1 MKRRV
6 AYWNNIP
13 TPYMVERFNAVAR
26 RGNIDFEA
34 WFSTRIA
41 ANRSWAVAEST
52 WEFPYR
58 YLPSIG
64 KGEHPLAF
72 PAPLLGPQVPDLL
85 VSLYAST
92 AFLIGSQLARLRG
105 VRTAFW
111 AEITFDSWVR
121 RRRWKETAKSVV
133 LKRADAVL
141 TAGHDGSDYVKRYG
155 VADERVFIVP
165 HVVDFERYARA
176 SAISG
181 LERERIR
188 EELGLR
194 GTTFVYV
201 GRLWRGKGLS
211 YLVDAFAGL
220 QHAAGADVSL
230 LLVGDG
236 PDESWVRERCRQEG
250 LANVAFAGFHQADT
264 LPRLLAAAD
273 VFVFPTLG
281 DPFGMVVPEAMA
293 CRLPVISSSAA
304 GELRDRVVDGINGF
318 VVPPADSAAL
328 LTCMRRLA
336 NDDDLRRSMAEA
348 ATRTVAGQSPVLWA
362 EAFERAVATIM
373 SLPRDRRT

>member
-1 MKRRV
+1 MKPHV

-13 TPYMVERFNAVAR
+13 APYMVERFNAVAR
-26 RGNIDFEA
+26 RGNLEFEA
-34 WFSTRIA
+34 WFSARIA
-41 ANRSWAVAEST
+41 SDRSWAIVEST

-72 PAPLLGPQVPDLL
+72 PTPLLGRDVPDLL

-92 AFLIGSQLARLRG
+92 AFLLGSGLARLRG
-105 VRTAFW
+105 ARTAFW
-111 AEITFDSWVR
+111 AEVTFDSWVQ
-121 RRRWKETAKSVV
+121 RRRWKETTKSIV

-141 TAGHDGSDYVKRYG
+141 TAGQDGSDYVKRYD

-165 HVVDFERYARA
+165 HVIDFERYSQA
-176 SAISG
+176 SAISASD
-181 LERERIR
+181 RERIR

-201 GRLWRGKGLS
+201 GRLWRGKGLA
-211 YLVDAFAGL
+211 YLIDAFSTL
-220 QHAAGADVSL
+220 QRSAGAEVSL
-230 LLVGDG
+230 LVVGDG
-236 PDESWVRERCRQEG
+236 PDESWLRGRCREEG
-250 LANVAFAGFHQADT
+250 LTNVAFAGFHQADT
-264 LPRLLAAAD
+264 LPPLLAAAD

-293 CRLPVISSSAA
+293 CGLPVISSSAA
-304 GELRDRVVDGINGF
+304 GELRDRVVDGVNGF

-328 LTCMRRLA
+328 LASMQRLV
-336 NDDDLRRSMAEA
+336 DDERLRKSMAEA
-348 ATRTVAGQSPVLWA
+348 ATRTVAGQSPDLWA
-362 EAFERAVATIM
+362 EAFEEAVTTIM
-373 SLPRDRRT
+373 ARPRDRRN